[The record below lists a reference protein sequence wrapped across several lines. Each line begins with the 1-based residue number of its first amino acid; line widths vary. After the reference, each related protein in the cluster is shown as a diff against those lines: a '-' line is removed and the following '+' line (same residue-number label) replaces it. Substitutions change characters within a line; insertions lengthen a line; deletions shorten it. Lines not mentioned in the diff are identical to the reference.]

1 MPVFANLV
9 TSLAGRAVAQTI
21 GGAAAGPV
29 GMVLGA
35 ALPFVARRLGPVGMV
50 GLAVGAWAV
59 GKLIAAQAEA
69 EAEAAKPRVGT
80 PLPDLQRAPNM
91 DPHPGTALQLERN

>member
-1 MPVFANLV
+1 MPVVANIV

-35 ALPFVARRLGPVGMV
+35 ALPFVARRLGPLGMV

-59 GKLIAAQAEA
+59 GKLLAAQAE
-69 EAEAAKPRVGT
+69 KGPILT
-80 PLPDLQRAPNM
+80 LPLPDLEKSP
-91 DPHPGTALQLERN
+91 DPTPHPGSDLVAAPR